1 MKQLLSLFMLLLSTS
16 TFAASNPTVV
26 MDTSKGEIVIEL
38 FPQQAPK
45 TVANFLSYIEKD
57 GFKESIFHRVISG
70 FMIQGGGEDKSGK
83 RLASLAAIENESKN
97 GLSNHRGTIAMAR
110 TGNPHSATRQFFINH
125 KDNPFLDAQ
134 SHSWGYAVFGK
145 VTSGMDVV
153 DKIATVKTK
162 SADRPVQSVII
173 KSITLLDSE
182 TK

>member
-1 MKQLLSLFMLLLSTS
+1 MKPLLSLFILLLSTS
-16 TFAASNPTVV
+16 AFAANNPTVV

-45 TVANFLSYIEKD
+45 TVANFLAYIEKD
-57 GFKESIFHRVISG
+57 GFKQTIFHRVIKN
-70 FMIQGGGEDKSGK
+70 FMIQGGGFKDSGD
-83 RLASLAAIENESKN
+83 RATSFAPIENESKN
-97 GLSNHRGTIAMAR
+97 SLSNNRGTIAMAR
-110 TGNPHSATRQFFINH
+110 TNDPHSATRQFFINH

-153 DKIATVKTK
+153 DAIAAVKTK
-162 SADRPVQSVII
+162 SADRPVQKVII
-173 KSITLLDSE
+173 KSITLRDSE